1 MRNEILEMVDDL
13 IDSDGEVVIGNLI
26 FSRSDIVRKLDP
38 TAYRIMVLEVV
49 DSLIED
55 LEYDIDRLDPED
67 DADEIADIHVRIV
80 ELQESVM

>member
-38 TAYRIMVLEVV
+38 TAYRIMVCEVV

>member
-1 MRNEILEMVDDL
+1 MRKEILEMVDDL

>member
-1 MRNEILEMVDDL
+1 MVDEL
-13 IDSDGEVVIGNLI
+13 LDSDGEVVIGNLI

-55 LEYDIDRLDPED
+55 LNYDLERMDPEFD
-67 DADEIADIHVRIV
+67 LEDMKFIRERIA
-80 ELQESVM
+80 ELENFSV